1 MGTGWKPSFNQHQ
14 THMDP
19 GTSAWKAYIDEPSMK
34 TGTTWRL
41 YFGLDFELKTKT
53 LLVTLTDCKEDH

>member
-1 MGTGWKPSFNQHQ
+1 MTG
-14 THMDP
+14 
-19 GTSAWKAYIDEPSMK
+19 KASPPRYIDEPSMK